1 MMLDNSSWEL
11 EFFDAAKNWRKY
23 QFKNILKYINSS
35 VLEIGPG
42 TGHNVQYYKNRA
54 SQITLLE
61 TNKNLANSLKS
72 KFDEDKKIIVLN
84 TDIHIQEKTFDT
96 IMYMDVLE
104 HIEDDKKEVNKAL
117 KHLNSGGN
125 LIFFVPAYQF
135 LYSDFDKSIGHIKR
149 YNKQFFL
156 SFKENE
162 NISIV
167 ELKYFDSIGFFF
179 AVLNKLFN
187 KNKKES
193 IGLGVKIWDKL
204 MFLSRI
210 MDLIFLNKFGKSLFC
225 IMKKNN

>member
-1 MMLDNSSWEL
+1 MLNNSSWEL
-11 EFFDAAKNWRKY
+11 EFFDEAKNWRKY
-23 QFKNILKYINSS
+23 QFENVLKYINFS
-35 VLEIGPG
+35 VLEVGPG
-42 TGHNVQYYKNRA
+42 TGNNVQYYRDKA
-54 SQITLLE
+54 SEITLLE
-61 TNKNLANSLKS
+61 INKHMANSLKS

-135 LYSDFDKSIGHIKR
+135 LYSDFDKSIGHVKR
-149 YNKQFFL
+149 YSKRFFL
-156 SFKENE
+156 SFKKNE
-162 NISIV
+162 NISII
-167 ELKYFDSIGFFF
+167 ELKYFDSMGFFI

-225 IMKKNN
+225 IMKKNS

>member
-1 MMLDNSSWEL
+1 MLDNSSWEL

-135 LYSDFDKSIGHIKR
+135 FYSDFDKSIGHIKR

-187 KNKKES
+187 KNKKET

-210 MDLIFLNKFGKSLFC
+210 MDLIFLHKFGKSLFC
-225 IMKKNN
+225 LIKKNN

>member
-1 MMLDNSSWEL
+1 MLDNSSWEL

-42 TGHNVQYYKNRA
+42 TGNNVQYYKNRA

-84 TDIHIQEKTFDT
+84 TDIYIQKKTFDT

-225 IMKKNN
+225 IMKKNS

>member
-204 MFLSRI
+204 MFLSII

-225 IMKKNN
+225 IMKKNS

>member
-1 MMLDNSSWEL
+1 MLDDSSWEL

-210 MDLIFLNKFGKSLFC
+210 MDLIFLHKFGKSLFC
-225 IMKKNN
+225 IMKKNS

>member
-1 MMLDNSSWEL
+1 
-11 EFFDAAKNWRKY
+11 
-23 QFKNILKYINSS
+23 
-35 VLEIGPG
+35 
-42 TGHNVQYYKNRA
+42 
-54 SQITLLE
+54 
-61 TNKNLANSLKS
+61 
-72 KFDEDKKIIVLN
+72 
-84 TDIHIQEKTFDT
+84 
-96 IMYMDVLE
+96 MYMDVLE

-117 KHLNSGGN
+117 KHLNLGGN

-187 KNKKES
+187 KNKKET

-225 IMKKNN
+225 IMKKNS

>member
-23 QFKNILKYINSS
+23 QFENILKYINST
-35 VLEIGPG
+35 VLEVGPG
-42 TGHNVQYYKNRA
+42 TGNNVQYYKNRA

-61 TNKNLANSLKS
+61 TNKNLVNSLKS
-72 KFDEDKKIIVLN
+72 KFDGDKKITVLN
-84 TDIHIQEKTFDT
+84 SDIQIQEKRFDT

-125 LIFFVPAYQF
+125 LIFCVPAYQF

-210 MDLIFLNKFGKSLFC
+210 MDLIFLHKFGKSLFC
-225 IMKKNN
+225 IMKKNS

>member
-42 TGHNVQYYKNRA
+42 TGNNVQYYKNRA

-84 TDIHIQEKTFDT
+84 TDIYIQKKTFDT

-210 MDLIFLNKFGKSLFC
+210 MDLIFLNKFGKSLLC
-225 IMKKNN
+225 VMKKNT

>member
-23 QFKNILKYINSS
+23 QIKSILKYNNSS

-42 TGHNVQYYKNRA
+42 TGNNVQYYKNRA

-156 SFKENE
+156 SLKENE

-225 IMKKNN
+225 IMKKNS

>member
-23 QFKNILKYINSS
+23 QFENILKYINSS
-35 VLEIGPG
+35 VLEVGPG
-42 TGHNVQYYKNRA
+42 TGNSVQYYKNRA

-84 TDIHIQEKTFDT
+84 SDIHIQEKTFDT

-210 MDLIFLNKFGKSLFC
+210 MDLIFLHKFGKSLFC
-225 IMKKNN
+225 IMKKNS